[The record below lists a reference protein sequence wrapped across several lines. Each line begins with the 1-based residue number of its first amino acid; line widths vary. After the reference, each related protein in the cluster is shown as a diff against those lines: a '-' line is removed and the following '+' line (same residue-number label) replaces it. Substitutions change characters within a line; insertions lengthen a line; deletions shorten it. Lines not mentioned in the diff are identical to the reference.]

1 MVSLISCASPGPIAA
16 DPSIQLLELSSLP
29 LPDSTGVAT
38 VDVRDQLKIDVL
50 GFADL
55 GRELRIDA
63 SGSFQFP
70 LIGMVRA
77 EGRTPYEISQDI
89 ASRLRGPF
97 VKNPEVTVDLV
108 EQSAQLFTMGGEVN
122 SPGRYPILKP
132 MTLMEAVATSG
143 GTTDTASTGEV
154 LIFRTV
160 SGQRYI
166 GAYDLSA
173 IQRGNYQDPF
183 VFPGDIVQVG
193 ESPSLRRIRTIATIT
208 PLVTAPLILLERV
221 FR

>member
-1 MVSLISCASPGPIAA
+1 
-16 DPSIQLLELSSLP
+16 
-29 LPDSTGVAT
+29 
-38 VDVRDQLKIDVL
+38 
-50 GFADL
+50 
-55 GRELRIDA
+55 
-63 SGSFQFP
+63 
-70 LIGMVRA
+70 
-77 EGRTPYEISQDI
+77 
-89 ASRLRGPF
+89 
-97 VKNPEVTVDLV
+97 
-108 EQSAQLFTMGGEVN
+108 MGGEVN